1 MFVMIGRPH
10 FVRNKSTLAI
20 LNSDLIEFYFVRL
33 QLLFVVLRLH
43 RGTKFLEH
51 QRDSLEYQ

>member
-1 MFVMIGRPH
+1 MFVMISRPH

-33 QLLFVVLRLH
+33 QLLFVVLCLH
-43 RGTKFLEH
+43 GTKFLEH
-51 QRDSLEYQ
+51 QRDSLAYQ